1 MIYENGSTTLSNAED
16 EKIVALSGEYTALP
30 AINATLHD
38 SSLNLN
44 VTIKDITTTGFTI
57 MLSDSPGTGI
67 TTTVNY
73 IVFGE

>member
-16 EKIVALSGEYTALP
+16 EKIVTLSGEYTALP
-30 AINATLHD
+30 VINATLYD
-38 SSLNLN
+38 SSLDLN
-44 VTIKDITTTGFTI
+44 VIIKDITTTGFTI